1 MSNSTDAVKGMS
13 DLDIQLPSLEEG
25 SLIKG
30 RVIEVKEGQVIVD
43 LNYKTEGIID
53 LSEFTSEISGE
64 KEEVKPGDLVEAVIV
79 KKEDEEGRIILSK
92 KRADFRKAWEQVRTA
107 YHEGSTIEAP
117 AVQVVKG
124 GLVLDGGVRLFLPAS
139 QVDLK
144 KPADLNAYLGKKIKV
159 KVISLDE
166 RKKTAVVSRRA
177 FLEETGYSLKKD
189 VLSRL
194 KVGQVLKGKVKSLV
208 DYGAFV
214 ETQGVTGLVHLSE
227 IAWRRVTDP
236 SEFLEVGQEVEVKVV
251 QIDLEK
257 ERLSLSIKRLQANPW
272 KELAAKYRSGQRV
285 KAKIVRFAPFGV
297 FLELGGFE
305 GLLHQSEMRDDLAVF
320 QKNYSPGDEIE
331 IGILSIDTFHQR
343 ISFTQF
349 ISAEEPGKDKELSK
363 VSKEVE
369 RFEQPSKLEAEV
381 TGEKEEAKMLEK
393 KEEKIVVEEKI
404 ELSQEGEQPFEE
416 SKEAA
421 EKTSIEAEKSESI
434 STDKLNIKKEVEDK
448 AEEEVKEETKERLSE
463 EAPSPIASEIQAV
476 ESEEKEMV
484 EQTDVEEEK
493 KEKVDESL
501 ASESVSKASTLEDIL
516 ELMKKTHGSK
526 KKDL

>member
-25 SLIKG
+25 SLVKG
-30 RVIEVKEGQVIVD
+30 KVIEVKEGQVIVD
-43 LNYKTEGIID
+43 LNYKTEGIIN
-53 LSEFTSEISGE
+53 LSEFVSEISGE
-64 KEEVKPGDLVEAVIV
+64 KQEVKPGDLIEAVVV

-92 KRADFRKAWEQVRTA
+92 KRADFRRAWEQVRTA
-107 YHEGSTIEAP
+107 YYEGSAIEAP

-144 KPADLNAYLGKKIKV
+144 KPIDLNAYLGKKIKV
-159 KVISLDE
+159 KIISLDE

-189 VLSRL
+189 VLARL

-214 ETQGVTGLVHLSE
+214 EVQGVTGLVHLSE

-236 SEFLEVGQEVEVKVV
+236 SQFLEVGQEVEAKVV

-257 ERLSLSIKRLQANPW
+257 ERLSLSIKRLQTNPW
-272 KELAAKYRSGQRV
+272 MELAAKYRAGQRV
-285 KAKIVRFAPFGV
+285 KAKVVRFAPFGV
-297 FLELGGFE
+297 FLELAGFE
-305 GLLHQSEMRDDLAVF
+305 GLLHQNEMREDLAVL

-331 IGILSIDTFHQR
+331 VGILSIDTFHQR

-349 ISAEEPGKDKELSK
+349 ISAEEPGKDKKLPAT
-363 VSKEVE
+363 SKEVGKVK
-369 RFEQPSKLEAEV
+369 QPSEFETEV
-381 TGEKEEAKMLEK
+381 ADGKEETKKTKE
-393 KEEKIVVEEKI
+393 KEEKITTELKVEPLEK
-404 ELSQEGEQPFEE
+404 EEQPLKEY
-416 SKEAA
+416 KEAV
-421 EKTSIEAEKSESI
+421 EKTSLKAEKVKPI
-434 STDKLNIKKEVEDK
+434 STGGLNIENEVEDK
-448 AEEEVKEETKERLSE
+448 TEEIKEETEESLAE
-463 EAPSPIASEIQAV
+463 EALSPLAPETQAV
-476 ESEEKEMV
+476 EPEEIAKDVQAEVGKEK
-484 EQTDVEEEK
+484 EEK
-493 KEKVDESL
+493 KDESL
-501 ASESVSKASTLEDIL
+501 VEELLSHASTLEDIL